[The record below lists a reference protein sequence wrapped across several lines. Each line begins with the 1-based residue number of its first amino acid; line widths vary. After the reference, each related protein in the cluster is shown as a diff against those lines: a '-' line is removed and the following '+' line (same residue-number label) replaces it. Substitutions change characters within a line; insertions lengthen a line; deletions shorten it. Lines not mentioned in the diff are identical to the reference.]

1 MKHLFFNIVTSLL
14 LMQFQLAFAQSSA
27 PQKPLATTLNHIA
40 LNVVDLEKSTA
51 FYKDVLNLQMIP
63 EPFHDGLHT
72 WFSIGGNAH
81 LHLIQRATD
90 TIAHDKNTHLCFSV
104 KSMDDFVATLDQYNI
119 DRINWTGDSRE
130 PTLRVDGVKQI
141 YFRDPDG
148 YWVEVNDDF
157 PKE

>member
-1 MKHLFFNIVTSLL
+1 MKYLLLNLFISLL
-14 LMQFQLAFAQSSA
+14 FTQFQPVVAQSAS
-27 PQKPLATTLNHIA
+27 QKPLATTLNHIA

-51 FYKDVLNLQMIP
+51 FYKEVLNLKMIP

-72 WFSIGGNAH
+72 WFSIGDNAQ

-148 YWVEVNDDF
+148 YWIEVNDDF